1 MIQDGERDNGEDNH
15 QRDMIYCIALDL
27 PFLTLQTSMIS
38 LERREGFVIQNIVV
52 RWGDVHIVEIAR
64 SNL

>member
-1 MIQDGERDNGEDNH
+1 
-15 QRDMIYCIALDL
+15 MIYCIALDL

-38 LERREGFVIQNIVV
+38 LERREGFIIQNIVV
-52 RWGDVHIVEIAR
+52 RRGDVHIVEIAR